1 VAAGSRCSLNPEPK
15 LTEIAVVDHWAIHW
29 CSALRNNN
37 WERLLGAIGVYKS
50 YFIFLGQGVY
60 KPY

>member
-1 VAAGSRCSLNPEPK
+1 
-15 LTEIAVVDHWAIHW
+15 VVDHWAIHW